1 MDGVPTKKEAAKHRK
16 KEQQMDEESECH
28 VDMESEHQNSD
39 LGDPEKEENKEKRAT
54 KMKIPKGKPLVETRT
69 LRVLYLYCGLKRR
82 ADLREWLEKL
92 VALEPAFEAI
102 NDVHITEV
110 DTLLDPIQS
119 DLGDTEIQDKY
130 LGEVRNG
137 QFHLPIMSPPCG
149 SWTRIVW
156 INTLG
161 PRPCRSRECPWGFE
175 WAKRAAFN
183 RAREG
188 NAHIQFCIKVI
199 EASEAA
205 VQAGLYSRTLLEHPE
220 DLGCDETRQPASI
233 WMPEIG
239 VRKLETTARRTR
251 AFFQCELDD
260 PDVTD
265 FSSIPAKAS
274 RILTDLPGMLLVG
287 VPGWPE
293 LDDDNHYLGPLP
305 AKCGHDHRFTWT
317 DRSVPGGK
325 FYSADTAAWRSGFC
339 HAVAAA
345 ALADFAEHVDPQ
357 TPLQKKFKFKP
368 AENLDGAVRHQ
379 LPKNLADKLLQLL
392 QAKIWPMT
400 KRTAVKGRGAC
411 LGLSYGMT

>member
-1 MDGVPTKKEAAKHRK
+1 M
-16 KEQQMDEESECH
+16 
-28 VDMESEHQNSD
+28 
-39 LGDPEKEENKEKRAT
+39 
-54 KMKIPKGKPLVETRT
+54 
-69 LRVLYLYCGLKRR
+69 
-82 ADLREWLEKL
+82 
-92 VALEPAFEAI
+92 PA
-102 NDVHITEV
+102 
-110 DTLLDPIQS
+110 
-119 DLGDTEIQDKY
+119 
-130 LGEVRNG
+130 
-137 QFHLPIMSPPCG
+137 
-149 SWTRIVW
+149 
-156 INTLG
+156 
-161 PRPCRSRECPWGFE
+161 
-175 WAKRAAFN
+175 
-183 RAREG
+183 
-188 NAHIQFCIKVI
+188 
-199 EASEAA
+199 
-205 VQAGLYSRTLLEHPE
+205 
-220 DLGCDETRQPASI
+220 
-233 WMPEIG
+233 IG
-239 VRKLETTARRTR
+239 VRKLETKVRRTR

-293 LDDDNHYLGPLP
+293 LDDDHHYLGPLS
-305 AKCGHDHRFTWT
+305 AECGHDHRFTWT

-411 LGLSYGMT
+411 LGLSYGMARRPYITPWTMHGKEIVDLLRLHIPGLPCAADFRWTSIQVNHNSVAQEHADENNEGPSLILSVGEYSGGRLVYKGVPIDIRNAYYLFDGTQLHASEEYDGERFSIVLFTHSSFQDADAETRMALGNLGLRVPRPPTEQSPAPS